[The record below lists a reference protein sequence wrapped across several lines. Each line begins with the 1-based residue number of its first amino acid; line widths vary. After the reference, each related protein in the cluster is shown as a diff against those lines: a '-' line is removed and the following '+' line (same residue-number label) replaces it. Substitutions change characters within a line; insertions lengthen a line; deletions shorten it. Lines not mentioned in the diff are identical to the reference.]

1 MAKGEK
7 SLREIK
13 AKQKLLEDEQHSFIN
28 SLPLNSHIK
37 VRLNNKDIICK
48 IIEIRPDPF
57 YKKEEK
63 PSESSYEYYIHY
75 LGFDR
80 RNDHWI
86 KYKDIIETKV
96 PNEEIKKFEISQKNI
111 EVVFHNNENYG
122 LDEKQVLEHEKATKV
137 RTIEEIVLGKNR
149 CSTWYFSPFPEEY
162 HNIKTLFFCEF
173 CLSFYTKKDELIRH
187 IEKNCLLRFPPGNE
201 IYRDDKISMFEVDGK
216 SQHVYCENLSY
227 LSKLFL
233 DHKTLAYD
241 VEPFLFYILTEY
253 DKYGYHFVGYFSK
266 EKNSEFNYNLS
277 CILILPFH
285 QRKGYG
291 KFLIDFSYLL
301 SKQEQKYGTPER
313 PLSDLGFSTYFDYWT
328 QKICETLRKWEG
340 NSISINQIAEKT
352 QIKPDDIEDVMLELH
367 LLIKN
372 KNENGVESYYIISD
386 KKILEELEKRT
397 GKRGYP
403 LHPKKLIWTP
413 YKEEYEF

>member
-1 MAKGEK
+1 MAKCEK
-7 SLREIK
+7 NLRKIE
-13 AKQKLLEDEQHSFIN
+13 EEQHSFIN

-37 VRLNNKDIICK
+37 VRLNNQDIICK

-57 YKKEEK
+57 YKKEET
-63 PSESSYEYYIHY
+63 PSQSSYEYYIHY

-80 RNDHWI
+80 RYDHWI

-216 SQHVYCENLSY
+216 SQHIYCENLSY

-352 QIKPDDIEDVMLELH
+352 QIKPEDIEYVMLELH

-372 KNENGVESYYIISD
+372 KKDNGDESDIIISD
-386 KKILEELEKRT
+386 KKILEVLEKRT

-403 LHPKKLIWTP
+403 LHPEKLIWTP
-413 YKEEYEF
+413 YKED

>member
-1 MAKGEK
+1 M
-7 SLREIK
+7 
-13 AKQKLLEDEQHSFIN
+13 
-28 SLPLNSHIK
+28 
-37 VRLNNKDIICK
+37 
-48 IIEIRPDPF
+48 
-57 YKKEEK
+57 
-63 PSESSYEYYIHY
+63 
-75 LGFDR
+75 
-80 RNDHWI
+80 
-86 KYKDIIETKV
+86 
-96 PNEEIKKFEISQKNI
+96 
-111 EVVFHNNENYG
+111 
-122 LDEKQVLEHEKATKV
+122 
-137 RTIEEIVLGKNR
+137 
-149 CSTWYFSPFPEEY
+149 
-162 HNIKTLFFCEF
+162 
-173 CLSFYTKKDELIRH
+173 
-187 IEKNCLLRFPPGNE
+187 RFPPGNE

-216 SQHVYCENLSY
+216 SQHIYCENLSY

>member
-173 CLSFYTKKDELIRH
+173 CLNFYTKKDELIRH

-216 SQHVYCENLSY
+216 SQHIYCENLSY

-313 PLSDLGFSTYFDYWT
+313 PLSDLGFRTYFDYWT

-340 NSISINQIAEKT
+340 NSISVNQIAEKT

>member
-7 SLREIK
+7 SLRELK
-13 AKQKLLEDEQHSFIN
+13 AKQKLLDDEKHSFIN
-28 SLPLNSHIK
+28 SLPINSHIK
-37 VRLNNKDIICK
+37 VKLNDQNIICK

-63 PSESSYEYYIHY
+63 PTQSSYEYYIHY

-86 KYKDIIETKV
+86 KYQDIIETKV
-96 PNEEIKKFEISQKNI
+96 PDEEIKKFEKNQKNI
-111 EVVFHNNENYG
+111 VQLFHNNENYG
-122 LDEKQVLEHEKATKV
+122 MDEKEIFEHEKATKV
-137 RTIEEIVLGKNR
+137 RTIEEIVLGNYR

-162 HNIKTLFFCEF
+162 HDIKTLFFCEF
-173 CLSFYTKKDELIRH
+173 CLNFYTKKEELIRH
-187 IEKNCLLRFPPGNE
+187 LNKNCPLRFPPGNE

-216 SQHVYCENLSY
+216 SESIYCENLAY

-266 EKNSEFNYNLS
+266 EKNSSKNYNLS

-301 SKQEQKYGTPER
+301 SKTENKYGTPER

-340 NSISINQIAEKT
+340 DSISINDIAEKT
-352 QIKPDDIEDVMLELH
+352 QIKPEDIETVMDELH
-367 LLIKN
+367 LRIKN
-372 KNENGVESYYIISD
+372 NKDNNYIYITD
-386 KKILEELEKRT
+386 KKILEEFIKRT

-403 LHPKKLIWTP
+403 LHPQKLIWTP
-413 YKEEYEF
+413 FKEEYNF

>member
-1 MAKGEK
+1 MAKCEK
-7 SLREIK
+7 NLRKIE
-13 AKQKLLEDEQHSFIN
+13 EEQHSFIN

-37 VRLNNKDIICK
+37 VRLNNQDIICK

-57 YKKEEK
+57 YKKEET
-63 PSESSYEYYIHY
+63 PSQSSYEYYIHY

-80 RNDHWI
+80 RYDHWI

-216 SQHVYCENLSY
+216 SQHIYCENLSY

-352 QIKPDDIEDVMLELH
+352 QIKPEDIEYVMLELH

-372 KNENGVESYYIISD
+372 KKDNGDESDIIISD

-403 LHPKKLIWTP
+403 LHPEKLIWTP
-413 YKEEYEF
+413 YKED

>member
-1 MAKGEK
+1 
-7 SLREIK
+7 L
-13 AKQKLLEDEQHSFIN
+13 
-28 SLPLNSHIK
+28 
-37 VRLNNKDIICK
+37 
-48 IIEIRPDPF
+48 
-57 YKKEEK
+57 
-63 PSESSYEYYIHY
+63 
-75 LGFDR
+75 
-80 RNDHWI
+80 
-86 KYKDIIETKV
+86 
-96 PNEEIKKFEISQKNI
+96 EISQKNS
-111 EVVFHNNENYG
+111 EEEFHNDENDG
-122 LDEKQVLEHEKATKV
+122 WNEKQILEHEEATKV
-137 RTIEEIVLGKNR
+137 RTIEEIVFGENR
-149 CSTWYFSPFPEEY
+149 CRTWYFSPFPEKN
-162 HNIKTLFFCEF
+162 HGIKTLYFCEF
-173 CLSFYTKKDELIRH
+173 CLYFFTYQDELIRH
-187 IEKNCLLRFPPGNE
+187 METNCPNKYPPGNE
-201 IYRDDKISMFEVDGK
+201 IYRDDGKISMFEVDGK
-216 SQHVYCENLSY
+216 SQHIYCEHLSY

-233 DHKTLAYD
+233 DHKTLEND
-241 VEPFLFYILTEY
+241 VRPFLFYILTEY
-253 DKYGYHFVGYFSK
+253 DKFGYHFVGYFSK
-266 EKNSEFNYNLS
+266 AKNSENNLS